1 MRGAWAVWVL
11 AVLWAGCVTAH
22 PAASRRNGK
31 AVETVWTESQALAV
45 LRAGTRSSDSS
56 TRAVA
61 ASAWIGSAHPSSSV
75 LGGWVLADPSP
86 HVQRVSARAAS
97 QVDVP
102 LTIHPGT
109 DTLAALWLGRS
120 GSAVSDE
127 HRALVLAIGGD
138 EAALSQLLSDVSE
151 GTISAESDVL
161 ELLIRSDLKGV
172 GDALA
177 QGSTL
182 AEEPIRLPMA
192 LAAVAI
198 GSEQGVQAVA
208 SLLKDTPGTELRI
221 EAVEAMVRLGGLRAE
236 RWLERAAKGGSEAV
250 AMHAK
255 IGLVVFGHT
264 SLDFVSG
271 ALDSPDRD
279 TRAWAAQCLSL
290 AAEERP
296 LPREL
301 IPRLQARARDEA
313 PAVRWGAVEALLAGF
328 GPGAVLLEPPNPGDE
343 PDAVS
348 MLIAAKWLEV
358 WAERGIESSTGG
370 GAE

>member
-1 MRGAWAVWVL
+1 MRSGWAVLAL
-11 AVLWAGCVTAH
+11 AVLWLGCVTAH
-22 PAASRRNGK
+22 PVGSGPQGK
-31 AVETVWTESQALAV
+31 AAETVWTESQALAV

-97 QVDVP
+97 RVGVP
-102 LTIHPGT
+102 LTVHPGT
-109 DTLAALWLGRS
+109 DTLAALWMGRS
-120 GSAVSDE
+120 GSVLSDE
-127 HRALVLAIGGD
+127 HRTLALAIGGD
-138 EAALSQLLSDVSE
+138 EVGLSQLLSDLSE

-161 ELLIRSDLKGV
+161 DLLIRSDLRGV

-177 QGSTL
+177 QGAAL

-192 LAAVAI
+192 MAAVAL
-198 GSEQGVQAVA
+198 GSDNGVQAVVA
-208 SLLKDTPGTELRI
+208 LLKDAPGTELRI
-221 EAVEAMVRLGGLRAE
+221 EAVEAMVRLGGSRAE

-255 IGLVVFGHT
+255 IGLVVSGQT
-264 SLDFVSG
+264 SLEFVAG

-279 TRAWAAQCLSL
+279 TRAWAAQCVSL
-290 AAEERP
+290 AVAERP

-301 IPRLQARARDEA
+301 ITRLQGRARDEA
-313 PAVRWGAVEALLAGF
+313 PAVRWGAVEALLAVA
-328 GPGAVLLEPPNPGDE
+328 GPGAVLMESPNPDDE
-343 PDAVS
+343 LDAVS
-348 MLIAAKWLEV
+348 MLIAAKWLEGL
-358 WAERGIESSTGG
+358 AEMGDESSTEGL
-370 GAE
+370 AD